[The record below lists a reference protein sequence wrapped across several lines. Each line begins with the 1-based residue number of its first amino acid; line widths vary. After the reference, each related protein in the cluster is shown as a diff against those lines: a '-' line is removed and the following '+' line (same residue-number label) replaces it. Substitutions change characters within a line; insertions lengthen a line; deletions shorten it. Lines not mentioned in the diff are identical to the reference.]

1 MIIVADARLFA
12 RVDGG
17 VEIIRWGL
25 QGLGHIAAV
34 FTAAAAVGV
43 LGGVLGAGEPGIT
56 RSVILLLG
64 WGHVVVVG
72 GRYRVAVEVVDL
84 R

>member
-17 VEIIRWGL
+17 GEIIRWGL

-34 FTAAAAVGV
+34 FTGAAAIGDLLGV
-43 LGGVLGAGEPGIT
+43 LDAGEPGIT
-56 RSVILLLG
+56 RFVVLLVG
-64 WGHVVVVG
+64 WGHVVVAG
-72 GRYRVAVEVVDL
+72 GR
-84 R
+84 